1 MIDLTK
7 RNHQNTKNSGRNVVW
22 HLATF
27 KNSEKSKK
35 KWDLKVYVSNIKNCV
50 MGGVNARGSPK
61 GQK

>member
-1 MIDLTK
+1 MRDLNQ
-7 RNHQNTKNSGRNVVW
+7 RNHQNVKNSRINVVW
-22 HLATF
+22 HLGSF

-35 KWDLKVYVSNIKNCV
+35 KWDLKVYVFNIKNCV